1 MNCFLKWAKFP
12 FKQREICLSRLDVI
26 SSRYSVITQN
36 RSVLARLL
44 ECGKPVF
51 VVLGA
56 DIIND
61 LNRQAGT
68 AISLKDRKA
77 APALGSRFLRSYV
90 PLRCVPNESGSAR
103 DMAVPAYVGHIFL
116 IYLYDKDRFAGKT
129 LDLF

>member
-1 MNCFLKWAKFP
+1 MTEYRKLITSR
-12 FKQREICLSRLDVI
+12 RERQIRI
-26 SSRYSVITQN
+26 PQKTFRPG
-36 RSVLARLL
+36 RSGN
-44 ECGKPVF
+44 GKPVF

-68 AISLKDRKA
+68 TISLKDRKA

>member
-1 MNCFLKWAKFP
+1 MF
-12 FKQREICLSRLDVI
+12 CLYDRVPGTDHIQTGKIDSHPAEDVPAGALWQWE
-26 SSRYSVITQN
+26 TC
-36 RSVLARLL
+36 L
-44 ECGKPVF
+44 CCT
-51 VVLGA
+51 GA